1 MCYAPAT
8 MWAMRNLKLFLT
20 LQVAGLAALAT
31 AKLASAQ
38 VRVTPDQ
45 GAQKW
50 TSRLSAASTEIT
62 NGVNR
67 VTVAP
72 GQLAAA
78 KFDKWLAGVQ
88 ASAQKWRSRVASVP
102 LETWRAATIAGIPRI
117 ATAAQAKQGKYQ
129 AFASEFYPFLEAG
142 MAKVHALPDSDIN
155 ARINRAVQMMQ
166 YNATF
171 KRSGS
176 GQ

>member
-1 MCYAPAT
+1 
-8 MWAMRNLKLFLT
+8 MRNLKLFLT
-20 LQVAGLAALAT
+20 LHAGAAIAVLTSRA
-31 AKLASAQ
+31 AVAQ

-50 TSRLSAASTEIT
+50 QSRLSAASTEIQ

-67 VTVAP
+67 VSVAP

-78 KFDKWLAGVQ
+78 KFDKWLTGVQ
-88 ASAQKWRSRVASVP
+88 QAAQKWRSRVASVP

-142 MAKVHALPDSDIN
+142 MQKVQALPDSDIN
-155 ARINRAVQMMQ
+155 ARIQRAVAMMQ

-171 KRSGS
+171 KRSGT